1 MVTFIRGH
9 VDQVNSISHCGSF
22 VDNILLLTTEIDTSK
37 LPYQVANPE
46 IVYYFERLFEP
57 IVVATLRRTIALLP
71 KAYELLPAEILSN
84 RSHSAIVASQEAIQK
99 QMLYRFNEMRMVLE
113 GTRKR
118 FGPGQEI
125 LKRPRKKTV
134 APADTP
140 FILCQ
145 VKGCSC
151 VADTVQG
158 KCPDCHIYRCSTL
171 AHFTH
176 ANHSQLQLKD
186 AIAEDATSCPGL
198 QPETG
203 GGRGRGGRGR
213 GGRSEDERDTV
224 IAKLQLEMQALKDLL
239 QASLQ

>member
-1 MVTFIRGH
+1 MFTCLYNSLLFVT
-9 VDQVNSISHCGSF
+9 V
-22 VDNILLLTTEIDTSK
+22 IDTSK

-57 IVVATLRRTIALLP
+57 IVVATLRRNIAHLP
-71 KAYELLPAEILSN
+71 TEYELFPAELMSS
-84 RSHSAIVASQEAIQK
+84 RSHSAVVASQETIQK
-99 QMLYRFNEMRMVLE
+99 QMFYRFNEVRMVLE

-125 LKRPRKKTV
+125 LKRPKKKTV
-134 APADTP
+134 APAETP

-158 KCPDCHIYRCSTL
+158 KCPDCQIYRCSTL

-186 AIAEDATSCPGL
+186 HIGEDATSCPGL

-203 GGRGRGGRGR
+203 GGRGRGRGRGGRGR
-213 GGRSEDERDTV
+213 GGRSGDDERATT
-224 IAKLQLEMQALKDLL
+224 IAKLQQDVQELKNLL
-239 QASLQ
+239 QISIQQQASSSNR